1 MPSLP
6 ASSPETEGTGDD
18 LFTRLRAGAGRH
30 WDAYVDHAFVRGLG
44 DGSLPAACFRHYLA
58 QDYLFLVHIARAY
71 ALMIQKADS
80 VAEMRAAA
88 ADVDALL
95 NRELDLH
102 IRLSA
107 GWGITETDLEATPE
121 ARATLAYTRFVLD
134 VGHSG
139 DLLDLQAVLAPCVIG
154 YVEIALRLA
163 ARPGA
168 TRADNPYAGWITDF
182 SAPAY
187 LAVAEKSRARLAATG
202 ARRLTP
208 ARLPRLQA
216 LFTRAVQLETD
227 FWEMGLTCTA

>member
-1 MPSLP
+1 MTAAP
-6 ASSPETEGTGDD
+6 D
-18 LFTRLRAGAGRH
+18 LFAHLRAGAGRV
-30 WDAYVDHAFVRGLG
+30 WTDYVCHPFTSGLA
-44 DGSLPAACFRHYLA
+44 DGSLPAASFRHYLA
-58 QDYLFLVHIARAY
+58 QDYLFLTQVARAY
-71 ALMIQKADS
+71 ALMILKAES

-88 ADVDALL
+88 GDVDALL

-107 GWGITETDLEATPE
+107 GWGVDEAALAATEE

-139 DLLDLQAVLAPCVIG
+139 DLLDLQTVLSPCVIG
-154 YVEIALRLA
+154 YVEIAARLA

-168 TRADNPYAGWITDF
+168 TEPANPYGAWISDF

-187 LAVAEKSRARLAATG
+187 VAVADQTRARLAATA

-216 LFTRAVQLETD
+216 LFNQAVRLETD
-227 FWEMGLTCTA
+227 FWQMGLTCAP

>member
-1 MPSLP
+1 MT
-6 ASSPETEGTGDD
+6 ETD
-18 LFTRLRAGAGRH
+18 LFARLRTGAGAR
-30 WDAYVDHAFVRGLG
+30 WLAYVGHPFTIGLA
-44 DGSLPAACFRHYLA
+44 DGSLPAESFRHYLA
-58 QDYLFLVHIARAY
+58 QDYLFLAQVARAY
-71 ALMIQKADS
+71 ALMILKAES

-107 GWGITETDLEATPE
+107 SWGVDEAMLGATEE

-139 DLLDLQAVLAPCVIG
+139 DLLDLQTVLSPCVIG
-154 YVEIALRLA
+154 YVEIAARLA
-163 ARPGA
+163 ALPGA
-168 TRADNPYAGWITDF
+168 TDPANPYAAWISDF

-187 LAVAEKSRARLAATG
+187 AAVAAKTRDRLEATA

-208 ARLPRLQA
+208 ARMPRLQA
-216 LFTRAVQLETD
+216 LFDRAVQLETD
-227 FWEMGLTCTA
+227 FWQMGLTRSL